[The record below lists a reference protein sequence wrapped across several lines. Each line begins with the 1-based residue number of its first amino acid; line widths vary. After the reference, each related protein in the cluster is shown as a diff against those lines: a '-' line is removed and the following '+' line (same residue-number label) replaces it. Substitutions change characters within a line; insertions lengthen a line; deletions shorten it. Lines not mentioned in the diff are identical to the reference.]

1 VDAVWRS
8 AVSLRHYINQARSA
22 FLRTGP
28 GGNGRFQRRF
38 SAVSAPGRTIT
49 SMSVARKRMFACVA
63 IAGASLALAGAVAAY
78 PAAANVTPPVLG
90 HWAPAAPVPGLSA
103 LTKTSS
109 TVSAVSCAPSA
120 DCATGGT
127 YFDTHGNPQAWVA
140 SGHAGTWANA
150 IALPGSITTNG
161 GHSEI
166 SAVSCATGNYCVAVG
181 ETSMDQG
188 SDRAV
193 VDVDL
198 FGTWQQV
205 MSVPGL
211 GTSSS
216 QALSVSCPSVGNCTV
231 GGWYRDAS
239 NQRQGFV
246 EDEVN
251 GTWEAFNTL
260 ASLAELNT
268 GEFAEVDSVSCGT
281 PRNCTATGNFATLG
295 GTPHAFLVAE
305 VSGSWHTA
313 GPLIFLLPPSTGRA
327 VSCPASGNCELT
339 GTDADVNGQI
349 QAYAQQTNSGGQEAL
364 QFLTSST
371 VLNVGGTALTNSV
384 SCAFDGNCVVVGHY
398 TDATG
403 RWQPFFAE
411 ERDGTWGSAST
422 VPGIAALDVGHFSD
436 LQSVSCASPGNC
448 AALGFYTDAGGT
460 GQVFTTDEVN
470 GTWGSAAKLPGQ
482 ANQGVF
488 SPQSSV
494 ACWSAGRCA
503 AGGVIA
509 TSTGLQA
516 RVSVESPAASATLA
530 TNTAT
535 VKFGQEQSERLTIN
549 VKAKTGGTPAGT
561 VTVTAGQTTIAV
573 VTLKRGKATWILQP
587 RQLRPGTYQLT
598 GSYASSNG
606 YNSVTTARKKLVV
619 TR

>member
-1 VDAVWRS
+1 M
-8 AVSLRHYINQARSA
+8 
-22 FLRTGP
+22 P
-28 GGNGRFQRRF
+28 
-38 SAVSAPGRTIT
+38 
-49 SMSVARKRMFACVA
+49 
-63 IAGASLALAGAVAAY
+63 AY
-78 PAAANVTPPVLG
+78 PAAAAAPPVLG

-109 TVSAVSCAPSA
+109 TVSAMSCAPSA
-120 DCATGGT
+120 DCAMGGT
-127 YFDTHGNPQAWVA
+127 YFDAHGNPQAWVA

-150 IALPGSITTNG
+150 TALPGSITTNG
-161 GHSEI
+161 GHSGI
-166 SAVSCATGNYCVAVG
+166 NAVSCATGNYCVAVG
-181 ETSMDQG
+181 ETSTDQ
-188 SDRAV
+188 SDDRAI

-211 GTSSS
+211 EASSS

-239 NQRQGFV
+239 NQRQAFV

-251 GTWEAFNTL
+251 GTWESFNPL
-260 ASLAELNT
+260 ASLANLNT
-268 GEFAEVDSVSCGT
+268 GEFAEVDSLSCGT

-305 VSGSWHTA
+305 VSGTWHNA

-339 GTDADVNGQI
+339 GTETDVNGQI
-349 QAYAQQTNSGGQEAL
+349 QAYSQQTNSGAQGAIQR
-364 QFLTSST
+364 LTSST

-384 SCAFDGNCVVVGHY
+384 SCPLDGNCVVAGHY

-411 ERDGTWGSAST
+411 ERDGTWQSAST

-448 AALGFYTDAGGT
+448 AALGFYTDASGN

-470 GTWGSAAKLPGQ
+470 GTWGSAAKLPGP
-482 ANQGVF
+482 ANQTHF
-488 SPQSSV
+488 SPQSQVS
-494 ACWSAGRCA
+494 CWSAGKCA
-503 AGGVIA
+503 TGGVIA

-535 VKFGQEQSERLTIN
+535 VKFGQEQSARLTIK
-549 VKAKTGGTPAGT
+549 VRPKTGGTPAGT
-561 VTVTAGQTTIAV
+561 VTVNAGQTAIAV
-573 VTLKRGKATWILQP
+573 ITLKHGEATWTFP
-587 RQLRPGTYQLT
+587 PKKLRPGTYQLT
-598 GSYASSNG
+598 AAYASSNG
-606 YNSVTTARKKLVV
+606 YNPVTTAKKKFVV